1 MSYYVM
7 MGSGILAESNAPL
20 LESRRHKTVPYLYVN
35 SLVATSFVPNFPQY
49 YENFMKGF
57 INSFTSKSDQKE
69 FHPTLLIHFTN
80 REVMGKGENINLR
93 ILMYFL

>member
-7 MGSGILAESNAPL
+7 MGSGTLAESNAPL

-35 SLVATSFVPNFPQY
+35 SFVATSLSPTFHNIMRIY
-49 YENFMKGF
+49 KRL
-57 INSFTSKSDQKE
+57 NSFTPKSDQKE

-93 ILMYFL
+93 ILMYFI